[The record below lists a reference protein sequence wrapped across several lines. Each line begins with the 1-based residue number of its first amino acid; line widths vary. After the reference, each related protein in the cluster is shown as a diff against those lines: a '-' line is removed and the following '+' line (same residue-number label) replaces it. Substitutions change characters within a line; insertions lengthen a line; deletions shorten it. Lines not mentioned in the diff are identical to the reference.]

1 MEQILILDK
10 INVIG
15 KPLALSWNEKFH
27 WTISCRIL
35 ISNESRRIR
44 SNRIIRGMVLSWNKI
59 RWTERNEA
67 ELEHHSRLVLSRSVE
82 FRLNTSMIGRITP
95 LERASSA
102 LYMLM

>member
-1 MEQILILDK
+1 MPN
-10 INVIG
+10 INLERI
-15 KPLALSWNEKFH
+15 SSD
-27 WTISCRIL
+27 TI
-35 ISNESRRIR
+35 ESDY
-44 SNRIIRGMVLSWNKI
+44 SWNKI

-67 ELEHHSRLVLSRSVE
+67 ELERHSRLVLSRSVE